1 MSKNMSLITF
11 LNNPGG
17 ATTIMGN
24 DVVPTLVSNRADV
37 AVGNTQDN
45 LCIVQVIAMDTWH
58 CATEN
63 DISPTLKARDYKDP
77 NILCPVFDDGK

>member
-1 MSKNMSLITF
+1 MSLIAF
-11 LNNPGG
+11 LKNHGG

-24 DVVPTLVSNRADV
+24 DVVPTLVCNRADV

-77 NILCPVFDDGK
+77 LIVLRFTDE